1 MGKVVGYE
9 VIHTVDNNNP
19 KYEVVARIENF
30 VEASRIR
37 DEIMARPG
45 QQVVILDIVAGD
57 TPIFGTGYTPSGG
70 GAPDLEAELAATGI
84 Y

>member
-1 MGKVVGYE
+1 GQEVVHMGKVVGYE

-45 QQVVILDIVAGD
+45 QQVVI
-57 TPIFGTGYTPSGG
+57 
-70 GAPDLEAELAATGI
+70 
-84 Y
+84 